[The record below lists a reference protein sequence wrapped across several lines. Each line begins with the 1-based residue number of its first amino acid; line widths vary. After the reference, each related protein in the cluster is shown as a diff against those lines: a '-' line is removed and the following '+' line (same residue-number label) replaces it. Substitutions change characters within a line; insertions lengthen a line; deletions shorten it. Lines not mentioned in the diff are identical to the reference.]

1 MLHITNT
8 GNAAVRN
15 SSGAGSLAE
24 MKFYT
29 GTTYKGATGYQN
41 TDDYFYIYQVHNI
54 FFKNG
59 SIGLYDV
66 NNPIYGIDLPYANHN
81 LGYGR
86 AYGWLTHSDGR
97 LKSKRE
103 TIPYGLNE
111 VMQLHPLRYF
121 HHNSSITEGTIRI
134 EEAGKPDIG
143 FIAQDLFKIIPEVVT
158 VPEDE
163 TSDLWSMTY
172 EKLTP
177 VLVRAIQELK
187 AENDRL
193 KQENQDMNARLER
206 LEKALESMAWK

>member
-1 MLHITNT
+1 
-8 GNAAVRN
+8 
-15 SSGAGSLAE
+15 
-24 MKFYT
+24 
-29 GTTYKGATGYQN
+29 
-41 TDDYFYIYQVHNI
+41 
-54 FFKNG
+54 
-59 SIGLYDV
+59 
-66 NNPIYGIDLPYANHN
+66 
-81 LGYGR
+81 
-86 AYGWLTHSDGR
+86 
-97 LKSKRE
+97 
-103 TIPYGLNE
+103 
-111 VMQLHPLRYF
+111 MQLHPLRYF

-193 KQENQDMNARLER
+193 KQENQDMNSRLER